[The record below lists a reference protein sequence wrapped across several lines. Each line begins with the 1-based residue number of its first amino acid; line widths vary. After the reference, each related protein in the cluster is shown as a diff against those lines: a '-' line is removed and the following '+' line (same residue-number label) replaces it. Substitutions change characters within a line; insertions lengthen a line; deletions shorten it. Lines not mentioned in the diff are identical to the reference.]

1 MLGILLGHGV
11 ATAEESGLTEEQLRF
26 VTANAEFSLLHEV
39 GHALIHELQLP
50 VLGREEDA
58 ADQLGLIGF
67 FLLQPDQ
74 RDQVFYAKLVD
85 IADYW
90 RLESMHAK
98 SEVERIQ
105 PWDSHSLDI
114 QRFYN
119 LACLT
124 FGSDPERLEW
134 IVTATG
140 LPDERAFY
148 CDQEYALALRSVQ
161 WLDERFQRP
170 AGQAVRE
177 QLQVVYDLPRDSLE
191 NGQDMYRRVRD
202 SGVLEYVAGQVN
214 QRYVLPR
221 PITLR
226 VTSCGSPDA
235 WYDSQ
240 RAEISLCYERLQH
253 FVDLARSIETLRGD
267 KASDELRG
275 QGLAAPSVQ

>member
-1 MLGILLGHGV
+1 MVRLWLMMLSILLGNGV
-11 ATAEESGLTEEQLRF
+11 ATAEEPELTEEQLRF

-90 RLESMHAK
+90 RLESMQAK
-98 SEVERIQ
+98 SALERIQ

-177 QLQVVYDLPRDSLE
+177 QMQVVYDLPRDSLAS
-191 NGQDMYRRVRD
+191 GQEMYRRVQD

-214 QRYVLPR
+214 QRYALPR

-240 RAEISLCYERLQH
+240 RAEISLCYERLAH
-253 FVDLARSIETLRGD
+253 FVTLSG
-267 KASDELRG
+267 EL
-275 QGLAAPSVQ
+275 QGLRARRLTQ